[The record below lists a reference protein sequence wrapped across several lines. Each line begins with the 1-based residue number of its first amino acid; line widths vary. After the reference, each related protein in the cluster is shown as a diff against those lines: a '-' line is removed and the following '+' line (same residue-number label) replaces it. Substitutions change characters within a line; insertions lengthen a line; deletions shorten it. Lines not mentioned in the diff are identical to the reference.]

1 MSDDSRMVKDPIC
14 GKDVDTLR
22 ARAVGIFGGVTYYFC
37 SADCKSKFKDPRG
50 TVAGEPPVPDRRKT
64 TAPKTAAEKKA
75 AFEDQKAAMLD
86 KLQAAAAAE
95 GEPEEQV
102 RYARSRLRRI
112 TGGQIAPVVQID
124 LSPSK
129 PNLAATGEQPA
140 HEPVDEPARSS
151 RAWALVAIV
160 MLIIAGGVILFTLK
174 GR

>member
-1 MSDDSRMVKDPIC
+1 MNDDSRMVKDPIC

-37 SADCKSKFKDPRG
+37 SQECKSKFKDPRG
-50 TVAGEPPVPDRRKT
+50 TVGGEPPVPDRRKV
-64 TAPKTAAEKKA
+64 TAAEKKA
-75 AFEDQKAAMLD
+75 AVAEKAKMLD
-86 KLQAAAAAE
+86 KLQAAAE
-95 GEPEEQV
+95 NESEEPV

-129 PNLAATGEQPA
+129 ENPAATGEQPA
-140 HEPVDEPARSS
+140 PDQSDPNDPLDSPARSS